1 MIITVYN
8 VHPKFK
14 RSMAFTEI
22 KTIKGRQ
29 YKYRRKSV
37 RKGDKVVHVNVE
49 YLGPV
54 EPVYKTEKSE
64 KQRKSNASV
73 FVRELTQEE
82 YETLKKLTKS
92 NDSFKRDWAKI
103 LLLSSEKK
111 PSKQIAE
118 KTNCDVRKVRNAI
131 NSFNE
136 KGVAAFERGKAKG
149 ALLKFTNEQKA
160 KMLKAAS
167 IDPNKLGL
175 HFTTWSLSKLRDYY
189 LKELIVQS
197 ISLESV
203 RRLLISEGMKIKK
216 SKRFQYSNDEEFEK
230 KICDR

>member
-1 MIITVYN
+1 MY
-8 VHPKFK
+8 PKFK
-14 RSMAFTEI
+14 RIMAFTEI

-37 RKGDKVVHVNVE
+37 RKGDKVVHVNIE

-54 EPVYKTEKSE
+54 EPVYKIGKS
-64 KQRKSNASV
+64 KKLRKSNASV

-92 NDSFKRDWAKI
+92 SNSFKRDRAKI
-103 LLLSSEKK
+103 LLLSSEKE
-111 PSKQIAE
+111 PSKRIAE

-131 NSFNE
+131 NSFND
-136 KGVAAFERGKAKG
+136 KGMAALERGKAKG
-149 ALLKFTNEQKA
+149 ASLKFTDEQKA

-167 IDPNKLGL
+167 TQPIKFGL

-189 LKELIVQS
+189 LKESIVQS

-203 RRLLISEGMKIKK
+203 RRLLKSEGMKIKK
-216 SKRFQYSNDEEFEK
+216 SKRFQYSNDEEFDK
-230 KICDR
+230 KNL

>member
-1 MIITVYN
+1 
-8 VHPKFK
+8 
-14 RSMAFTEI
+14 MAFTEI
-22 KTIKGRQ
+22 KTIKGKQ

-54 EPVYKTEKSE
+54 EPVYKTGKS
-64 KQRKSNASV
+64 KKPRKSNASIY
-73 FVRELTQEE
+73 VRELTQEE
-82 YETLKKLTKS
+82 HETLKKLTKS
-92 NDSFKRDWAKI
+92 NDSFKRDRAKI
-103 LLLSSEKK
+103 LLLSSENK

-136 KGVAAFERGKAKG
+136 KGMLALERGKAKG
-149 ALLKFTNEQKA
+149 ASLKFTDEQKA

-167 IDPNKLGL
+167 TEPIKLGL

-189 LKELIVQS
+189 LKESIVQS
-197 ISLESV
+197 VSLESV
-203 RRLLISEGMKIKK
+203 RRLLKAEGMKIRK
-216 SKRFQYSNDEEFEK
+216 SKRFQYSNDEEFDK
-230 KICDR
+230 KNL

>member
-1 MIITVYN
+1 MY
-8 VHPKFK
+8 PKFK
-14 RSMAFTEI
+14 RIMAFTEI
-22 KTIKGRQ
+22 KTIKGKQ

-37 RKGDKVVHVNVE
+37 RKGDKVVHPNIE

-54 EPVYKTEKSE
+54 EPVYRTGKS
-64 KQRKSNASV
+64 KKPRKSNASV

-82 YETLKKLTKS
+82 DETLKKLTKS
-92 NDSFKRDWAKI
+92 SDSFKRDRAKI
-103 LLLSSEKK
+103 LLLSSEKE

-131 NSFNE
+131 NSFND
-136 KGVAAFERGKAKG
+136 KGMVALERGKAKG
-149 ALLKFTNEQKA
+149 ALLKFTDEQRA

-167 IDPNKLGL
+167 TEPIKLGL

-189 LKELIVQS
+189 LKESIVQS

-203 RRLLISEGMKIKK
+203 RRLLKSEKMKIKK
-216 SKRFQYSNDEEFEK
+216 SKRFQYSNDEEFDK
-230 KICDR
+230 KNLL